1 MLEREHLLPLSR
13 ADYNEHSYNIAGANK
28 NKKKN
33 ITFIRDVIYHL
44 TKKTHIIKSV
54 ILVAIVTAMAIM
66 LWIRVLSPSLSLSSQ
81 SPLQKPPSHDP
92 YMRPNNHYGAGI
104 GGNDFVDMNNTPP
117 KLELI
122 PSAIGVPN
130 SNRITILEQTLQN
143 VIVGNPFKEN
153 DSLDFLE
160 IEAHSSTPGQRIV
173 ESRNFN
179 TFAELIG
186 SSVGGMVKSLK
197 VATVVSACLLNN
209 KAAIAVAH
217 RLRKEG
223 KLDLL
228 SLSIRKGAEIF
239 SKKDFF
245 TNWMVIWR
253 RLLSIAITLTMGDP
267 STESAELLR
276 ARKDDLLFFKES
288 LPLLEEDVVEKQLSL
303 LVLMYDGDQNQ
314 KTLLLSHIKRL
325 PLTYEYNDLSKEIML
340 PFCDGRSGPNDE
352 FGSFCK
358 FLNK

>member
-13 ADYNEHSYNIAGANK
+13 ADNSQHGYIIAGANK

-33 ITFIRDVIYHL
+33 ITFIKDVIYHL
-44 TKKTHIIKSV
+44 TKKTHIVRSV
-54 ILVAIVTAMAIM
+54 ILVAIVTAMAIL
-66 LWIRVLSPSLSLSSQ
+66 LWIRVLSPSPSLASQ

-92 YMRPNNHYGAGI
+92 YLPPNSHHGAEI
-104 GGNDFVDMNNTPP
+104 GSNDFVNMDNTPP

-122 PSAIGVPN
+122 PTAIGVPN
-130 SNRITILEQTLQN
+130 SNRITILEQTLQH
-143 VIVGNPFKEN
+143 VIGVNPFKEK

-173 ESRNFN
+173 EARNFN

-186 SSVGGMVKSLK
+186 STVGGMAKSLK
-197 VATVVSACLLNN
+197 VATIVSACLLNN
-209 KAAIAVAH
+209 KGAIAVAH
-217 RLRKEG
+217 RLRQEG

-228 SLSIRKGAEIF
+228 SLSIRKGTELF
-239 SKKDFF
+239 LKKETF

-267 STESAELLR
+267 STASVELLR
-276 ARKDDLLFFKES
+276 ARKGDLLFYKES

-303 LVLMYDGDQNQ
+303 LVLMYDGDYNQ
-314 KTLLLSHIKRL
+314 KTLLLAHIRRL
-325 PLTYEYNDLSKEIML
+325 PSTYEYNDLSKEIML
-340 PFCDGRSGPNDE
+340 PFCEGRSGSLDE
-352 FGSFCK
+352 FRNFCK
-358 FLNK
+358 SLNK